1 MYTTMRKLLALILC
15 VMMFVSVI
23 PTVAFADGIID
34 DPLETVNQYNRE
46 IKNMIKNTRESIEDA
61 YAVLTMDKV
70 VYNSA
75 KGMDDVIVN
84 LVDGIAKPL
93 VEKGKMTKAESDI
106 VKNAVRGL
114 FDGIVADKMTAN
126 AYKYT
131 DGTSIDPLKYAQVF
145 ADSVNSALTSAKF
158 QKGYEAVATY
168 FALGQIVKDVNDKLD
183 KEYDKFHD
191 SIDMKFDAKF
201 ADRYPEL
208 ATFFVDSLTEAV
220 PYQVYNAF
228 ILAAID
234 AAIESGDIDMI
245 PIFEESLIEIDPWA
259 ARVDAEVGSPY

>member
-34 DPLETVNQYNRE
+34 DPLESVNQYNRE
-46 IKNMIKNTRESIEDA
+46 IKNMIKNTRESIESA
-61 YAVLTMDKV
+61 YAVLAMDKV

-93 VEKGKMTKAESDI
+93 IEKGKMTKAESDI

-114 FDGIVADKMTAN
+114 FDGMVADKMAAN

-168 FALGQIVKDVNDKLD
+168 YALANIVNDVNGKLAD
-183 KEYDKFHD
+183 QY
-191 SIDMKFDAKF
+191 IDFINGVDMGFDANF
-201 ADRYPEL
+201 ADRYPDLYENYIDTVTD
-208 ATFFVDSLTEAV
+208 AG
-220 PYQVYNAF
+220 
-228 ILAAID
+228 LAALVLGED
-234 AAIESGDIDMI
+234 VI
-245 PIFEESLIEIDPWA
+245 PLLSVADPWIA
-259 ARVDAEVGSPY
+259 YQGAEVGNP